1 MGLDMYLSA
10 KRYLYRDADEPIS
23 DGINEL
29 LGIPSDKSKRFHG
42 ASFVAKEISIEA
54 MGWRKANA
62 IHGWFVRRCQGGEDN
77 CKEYYVS
84 REQLVELRDLCK
96 AVLDNPDSTGDTDL
110 EPMQGPFFGTYEK
123 DEWYWDDLKR
133 TVEGITSALSL
144 PENEYEFYYQA
155 SW

>member
-62 IHGWFVRRCQGGEDN
+62 IHGWFVENCQDGKDE
-77 CKEYYVS
+77 CQESYVP
-84 REQLVELRDLCK
+84 REKLQELVELCQE
-96 AVLDNPDSTGDTDL
+96 ALDNPDAEVL
-110 EPMQGPFFGTYEK
+110 EPTAGFFFGSYEK
-123 DEWYWDDLKR
+123 DEWYYQDLKN
-133 TVEGITSALSL
+133 TIEGIERALEL
-144 PENEYEFYYQA
+144 PNSFEFYYQA

>member
-29 LGIPSDKSKRFHG
+29 LGIPSDKSKRFCG

-62 IHGWFVRRCQGGEDN
+62 IHGWFVDRCQDGRDE
-77 CKEYYVS
+77 CQESYVS
-84 REQLVELRDLCK
+84 RDKLRELVKLCQE
-96 AVLDNPDSTGDTDL
+96 ALDDPESEAL
-110 EPMQGPFFGTYEK
+110 EPTAGFSFGSYEK
-123 DEWYWDDLKR
+123 DEWYYQDLKN
-133 TVEGITSALSL
+133 TIEGIERALEL
-144 PENEYEFYYQA
+144 PESFEFYYQA

>member
-10 KRYLYRDADEPIS
+10 KRYLYRDGDETIS

-84 REQLVELRDLCK
+84 REQLQELVELCHE
-96 AVLDNPDSTGDTDL
+96 ALDKPDHEVL
-110 EPMQGPFFGTYEK
+110 EPTAGFFFGSYEK
-123 DEWYWDDLKR
+123 DEWYFQDLKD
-133 TVEGITSALSL
+133 TIEGIEKALEL
-144 PENEYEFYYQA
+144 PQSFEFYYQS

>member
-29 LGIPSDKSKRFHG
+29 LGIESDKSKRFHG

-62 IHGWFVRRCQGGEDN
+62 IHGWFVENCQDGKDE
-77 CKEYYVS
+77 CQESYVP
-84 REQLVELRDLCK
+84 REKLQELVELCQE
-96 AVLDNPDSTGDTDL
+96 ALDNPDAEVL
-110 EPMQGPFFGTYEK
+110 EPTAGFFFGSYEK
-123 DEWYWDDLKR
+123 DEWYYQDLKN
-133 TVEGITSALSL
+133 TIEGIERALEL
-144 PENEYEFYYQA
+144 PDSFEFYYRA

>member
-62 IHGWFVRRCQGGEDN
+62 IHGWFVRQCQGGKDE
-77 CKEYYVS
+77 CQESYVS
-84 REQLVELRDLCK
+84 REQLQELVELCQE
-96 AVLDNPDSTGDTDL
+96 ALDNPDAEIL
-110 EPMQGPFFGTYEK
+110 EPMSGFFFGSYEK
-123 DEWYWDDLKR
+123 DEWYYEDLKN
-133 TVEGITSALSL
+133 TIEGIERALEL
-144 PENEYEFYYQA
+144 PKSFEFYYQA

>member
-10 KRYLYRDADEPIS
+10 KRYLYRDGDETIS

-84 REQLVELRDLCK
+84 REQLEELVELCQE
-96 AVLDNPDSTGDTDL
+96 ALDKPDHEVL
-110 EPMQGPFFGTYEK
+110 EPTAGFFFGSYEK
-123 DEWYWDDLKR
+123 DEYYFQDLKD
-133 TVEGITSALSL
+133 TIEGITKALSL
-144 PENEYEFYYQA
+144 PEKEYDFYYQS

>member
-29 LGIPSDKSKRFHG
+29 LGIPSDKSKRFYG
-42 ASFVAKEISIEA
+42 ASFVAKEVSIEA

-62 IHGWFVRRCQGGEDN
+62 IHGWFVRRCQDGKDE
-77 CKEYYVS
+77 CQESYVS
-84 REQLVELRDLCK
+84 REQLQELVDLCHEALEK
-96 AVLDNPDSTGDTDL
+96 PDHEVL
-110 EPMQGPFFGTYEK
+110 EPTAGFFFGSYEK
-123 DEWYWDDLKR
+123 DEWYYQDLKN
-133 TVEGITSALSL
+133 TIEGIERALEL
-144 PENEYEFYYQA
+144 PESFDFYYRA

>member
-29 LGIPSDKSKRFHG
+29 LGIPSDKSKRFCG

-62 IHGWFVRRCQGGEDN
+62 IHGWFVENCQDGRDE
-77 CKEYYVS
+77 CQESYVS
-84 REQLVELRDLCK
+84 RDKLRELVDLCQE
-96 AVLDNPDSTGDTDL
+96 ALDDPDAEVL
-110 EPMQGPFFGTYEK
+110 EPTAGFFFGSYEK
-123 DEWYWDDLKR
+123 DEWYYQDLKN
-133 TVEGITSALSL
+133 TIEGIERALEL
-144 PENEYEFYYQA
+144 PESFEFYYQA

>member
-10 KRYLYRDADEPIS
+10 KRYLWRDADEAIS
-23 DGINEL
+23 DSISDL
-29 LGIPSDKSKRFHG
+29 LGIPNDKSKRFHG
-42 ASFVAKEISIEA
+42 ASFVVNEVRLEA

-84 REQLVELRDLCK
+84 RENLQELVDLCREALTK
-96 AVLDNPDSTGDTDL
+96 PEHEVL
-110 EPMQGPFFGTYEK
+110 EPTAGFFFGSYEK
-123 DEWYWDDLKR
+123 DEYYYQDLKD
-133 TVEGITSALSL
+133 TIEGITEALTL
-144 PENEYEFYYQA
+144 PESFEFYYQA